1 MIDNEDFI
9 DMKDMKQGWI
19 QEKFEDIF
27 DLVMNIEIFDC
38 SEEYDTQLDMLEI
51 GIKETK
57 DFLKRLENDLKF
69 ITENM

>member
-38 SEEYDTQLDMLEI
+38 SEEYNTQLDMLEI

>member
-38 SEEYDTQLDMLEI
+38 SEEYDTQLDMLEL
-51 GIKETK
+51 GINETK
-57 DFLKRLENDLKF
+57 DFLKRLENNLKF
-69 ITENM
+69 INENM

>member
-9 DMKDMKQGWI
+9 DMKDMKHGWI

-51 GIKETK
+51 GINETK
-57 DFLKRLENDLKF
+57 DFLKRLENNLNF
-69 ITENM
+69 INENM

>member
-27 DLVMNIEIFDC
+27 DLVMNIEIFEC
-38 SEEYDTQLDMLEI
+38 SEEFDTQLDMLEI

>member
-27 DLVMNIEIFDC
+27 DLVKKQRIF
-38 SEEYDTQLDMLEI
+38 
-51 GIKETK
+51 
-57 DFLKRLENDLKF
+57 
-69 ITENM
+69 